1 MSKTHSVPEPRQP
14 TSAPPN
20 LLTLSSAKTALRAH
34 APEPIEGQ
42 SYAAVAVLL
51 CEHPTEESV
60 RSPHVLLI
68 QRAIHPA
75 DPWSGHLAFPGGRK
89 DLTDTDLL
97 HTAVRETWEEIGVHL
112 DPQRQLLGKLDPLT
126 ARGAR
131 LPGLVIE
138 PFVFEVPHRDV
149 FAIDTTEVAQ
159 AFWVPIGPLTRG
171 ERNTSVDIQRDGSR
185 YKLPGYQVGQQ
196 VLWGMTYEMFQRL
209 ARLSQ
214 WLP

>member
-1 MSKTHSVPEPRQP
+1 ML
-14 TSAPPN
+14 SAERSP
-20 LLTLSSAKTALRAH
+20 TLSSTKAALRNHLPNALD
-34 APEPIEGQ
+34 GQ

-51 CEHPTEESV
+51 CEHPSEDGV
-60 RSPHVLLI
+60 RAPHLLLI

-89 DLTDTDLL
+89 DHGDADLL
-97 HTAVRETWEEIGVHL
+97 ATAVRETREEIGLQL
-112 DPQRQLLGKLDPLT
+112 DPQRQLLGRLDPMT

-138 PFVFEVPHRDV
+138 PYVFEVPHREV
-149 FAIDTTEVAQ
+149 FALDQSEVAQ
-159 AFWVPIGPLTRG
+159 VFWVPVGPLVRG
-171 ERNTSVDIQRDGSR
+171 ERDTGVEIHREGAR
-185 YKLPGYQVGQQ
+185 YRLPGYQVGEQ

>member
-1 MSKTHSVPEPRQP
+1 MSKTHSLPETYLPVA
-14 TSAPPN
+14 SDPN
-20 LLTLSSAKTALRAH
+20 LLTLSSAKTALRLH
-34 APEPIEGQ
+34 APQPLEGQ

-60 RSPHVLLI
+60 RSPHLLLI
-68 QRAIHPA
+68 QRALHPS

-89 DLTDTDLL
+89 DIGDADLL

-112 DPQRQLLGKLDPLT
+112 DPQRQLLGRLDPLT

-138 PFVFEVPHRDV
+138 PFVFEVPHRDA
-149 FAIDTTEVAQ
+149 FALDTSEVAQ
-159 AFWVPIGPLTRG
+159 AFWVPISPLTRG
-171 ERNTSVDIQRDGSR
+171 ERNTSVNIQRDGAR
-185 YKLPGYQVGQQ
+185 YDLPGYQVGEH